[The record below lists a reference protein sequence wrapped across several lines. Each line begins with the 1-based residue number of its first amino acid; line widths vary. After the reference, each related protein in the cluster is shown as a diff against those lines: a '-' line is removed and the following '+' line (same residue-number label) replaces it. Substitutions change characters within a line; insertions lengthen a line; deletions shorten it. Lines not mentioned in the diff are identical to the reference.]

1 MKVEDMKEND
11 FCTSIF
17 CKCILQFIFCTIRDS
32 KIQILECIYK
42 KVEYHFLAMNLP
54 YVRENQHRY
63 EEPTFDLY

>member
-1 MKVEDMKEND
+1 MHP
-11 FCTSIF
+11 
-17 CKCILQFIFCTIRDS
+17 TIYFLYSNSNFTRVRDS